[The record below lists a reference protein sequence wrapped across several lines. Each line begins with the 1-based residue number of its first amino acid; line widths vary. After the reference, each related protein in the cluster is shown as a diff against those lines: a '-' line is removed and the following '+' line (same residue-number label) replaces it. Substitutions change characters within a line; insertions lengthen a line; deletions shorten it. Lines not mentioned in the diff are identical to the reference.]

1 MALSNDEESQGMCF
15 CAGSHFWGIQISII
29 PQTSQCLIPKCL
41 IVSVRHH
48 ENQVRVMTFEAY

>member
-1 MALSNDEESQGMCF
+1 MMKRAKE
-15 CAGSHFWGIQISII
+15 CAFVQEVISGGYK
-29 PQTSQCLIPKCL
+29 SQCLIPKCL